1 LLSRSND
8 DANLGF
14 AATLHRCVTTI
25 RFHTSSASSPP
36 SWCESCRRIDVL
48 ANVRIDQPRVSDL
61 RRGRLERI
69 SVERLIRWLS
79 QMGYRVEFNLTKVPG
94 HRLVL
99 LD

>member
-1 LLSRSND
+1 VRHD
-8 DANLGF
+8 DPIPPIKRELAVELV
-14 AATLHRCVTTI
+14 RIMSSYRTT
-25 RFHTSSASSPP
+25 
-36 SWCESCRRIDVL
+36 DVL

>member
-1 LLSRSND
+1 VRHD
-8 DANLGF
+8 DPIPELKREL
-14 AATLHRCVTTI
+14 AAELVRIMSPYRTT
-25 RFHTSSASSPP
+25 
-36 SWCESCRRIDVL
+36 DVL

-79 QMGYRVEFNLTKVPG
+79 QMGYRVEFSLTKVPG
-94 HRLVL
+94 HRLVV